1 MSSAIAIQ
9 CSVSQ
14 QTINNRLG
22 LPVKGSE
29 EFLILCL
36 SVVTALVCLESLL
49 LNVLNSFI
57 ERLFVGQARGSISF
71 ICVCLLLGKPFP
83 LASTLRNFC
92 DLSCNWRLDCEYSSS
107 LPNEHKDIFW
117 NEGANILCRYIEK

>member
-22 LPVKGSE
+22 LLLKGSE

-36 SVVTALVCLESLL
+36 SVVPALVCLESLL
-49 LNVLNSFI
+49 LNVLNYFI

-71 ICVCLLLGKPFP
+71 ICVLLVSRKPFP
-83 LASTLRNFC
+83 LASTLWRFS
-92 DLSCNWRLDCEYSSS
+92 DLSCFWSLAREYSSS
-107 LPNEHKDIFW
+107 LRNDHQ
-117 NEGANILCRYIEK
+117 